1 MSDDNPTIFGKIL
14 RGEIPATVVYED
26 DRCMAF
32 RDVNPAAPTHVLVI
46 PRKHLA
52 TIDDMT
58 EDDEA
63 LVGHMVFVATR
74 VARQEGVA
82 ETGYRLV
89 MNCGAGGGQS
99 VFHIHLHIL
108 GGRGMSWPPG

>member
-52 TIDDMT
+52 TIDEMNE
-58 EDDEA
+58 EDEG
-63 LVGHMVFVATR
+63 LIGHLVFVATR
-74 VARQEGVA
+74 VARDEGLS
-82 ETGYRLV
+82 ESGYRLV

-99 VFHIHLHIL
+99 VFHIHLHVI
-108 GGRGMSWPPG
+108 GGRQLSWPPG